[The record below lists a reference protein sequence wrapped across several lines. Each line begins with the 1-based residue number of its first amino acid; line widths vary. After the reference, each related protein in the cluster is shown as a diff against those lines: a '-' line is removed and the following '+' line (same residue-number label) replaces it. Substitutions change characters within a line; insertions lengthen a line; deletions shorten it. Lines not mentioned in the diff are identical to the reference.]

1 MVEIVVL
8 VVVAA
13 GLCGWLYNVLGR
25 RTGHEQSFTKPAE
38 VSTTVVAQ
46 PNTALLMPASEQ
58 KKREEIVQPEAWD
71 GIRRIVSRD
80 AHFDLTGFIEG
91 AKSAYGKILEAFWQ
105 NDRSKLADM
114 VSKDVFE
121 AFQQVI
127 EKREA
132 EGSRL
137 ENRLVNIDKALVQKA
152 GIEGDN
158 AIITVS
164 YDAWISTMLRNHEGI
179 MIAGSSTDALPT
191 HDVWTFSRSIKQE
204 PKTNWLLVET
214 LAAS

>member
-25 RTGHEQSFTKPAE
+25 RTGHEQSFSKPAE
-38 VSTTVVAQ
+38 VSSAVAAQ
-46 PNTALLMPASEQ
+46 PNAALLIPATEE
-58 KKREEIVQPEAWD
+58 KKREEVVQPEAWD

-80 AHFDLTGFIEG
+80 AHFDLTVFIEG
-91 AKSAYGKILEAFWQ
+91 AKDAYGKILEAFWQ
-105 NDRSKLADM
+105 NDRKKLVDM
-114 VSKDVFE
+114 VSKEVLE
-121 AFQQVI
+121 AFELVMG
-127 EKREA
+127 KREA
-132 EGSRL
+132 DGDHL
-137 ENRLVNIDKALVQKA
+137 ENRLVNIDKAMVQKA
-152 GIEGDN
+152 GVDGDN

-164 YDAWISTMLRNHEGI
+164 YDAWISTMLRNKEGV

-191 HDVWTFSRSIKQE
+191 HDVWTFSRNIKQE
-204 PKTNWLLVET
+204 PKTSWLLVET